1 MTSLNYDQCFLD
13 AFIGVNATDV
23 EQWAESFY
31 ADVGAAVPKVAL
43 TSALLVASL
52 IALFFGARLVKP
64 VLFVS
69 TFGVALVA
77 CFYATVA
84 VVRTT
89 TMDATASCWVE
100 GLVPLVVALLA
111 AFFVVN
117 MLTLAFA
124 CLGAASGA
132 AGGYYLYALVLHT
145 IPTGDVPPLGGHTWV
160 FWLSVLLSSVV
171 AAALAVKFK
180 HFILAT
186 ATAGLGA
193 VGALVAT
200 TMLLL
205 SHIDP
210 KFLWLL
216 DASEANDHLGSPY
229 VYGPLVATALVAL
242 LGFAYQRRAE
252 RKKREREAPVGRAAL
267 LRNQQGGAEARY
279 YAHP

>member
-89 TMDATASCWVE
+89 TMDATAACWVE

-180 HFILAT
+180 HLILAT

-210 KFLWLL
+210 KFLWCARPRNSAQSPAQFS
-216 DASEANDHLGSPY
+216 DAPSVLTQAPRRLRGQRPPRLAVRVRPADRHRP
-229 VYGPLVATALVAL
+229 
-242 LGFAYQRRAE
+242 RRAP
-252 RKKREREAPVGRAAL
+252 RLRLPAA
-267 LRNQQGGAEARY
+267 R
-279 YAHP
+279 

>member
-1 MTSLNYDQCFLD
+1 M
-13 AFIGVNATDV
+13 
-23 EQWAESFY
+23 
-31 ADVGAAVPKVAL
+31 
-43 TSALLVASL
+43 
-52 IALFFGARLVKP
+52 
-64 VLFVS
+64 
-69 TFGVALVA
+69 
-77 CFYATVA
+77 
-84 VVRTT
+84 
-89 TMDATASCWVE
+89 
-100 GLVPLVVALLA
+100 
-111 AFFVVN
+111 
-117 MLTLAFA
+117 
-124 CLGAASGA
+124 LGAASGA

-229 VYGPLVATALVAL
+229 VYGPLIATALVAL

-267 LRNQQGGAEARY
+267 LRNQGGAEARY